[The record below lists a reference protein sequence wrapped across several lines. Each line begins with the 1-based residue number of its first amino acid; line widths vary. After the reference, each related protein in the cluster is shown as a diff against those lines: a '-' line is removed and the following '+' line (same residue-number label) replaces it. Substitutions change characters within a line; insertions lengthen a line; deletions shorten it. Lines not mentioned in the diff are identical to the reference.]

1 MTKTYLEM
9 SELQT
14 FEERLEYL
22 MLDGKVGEDTFGFDR
37 YLNQALYKSKEWRS
51 LREKIII
58 RDNGCDLGVEGYEIN
73 DRILI
78 HHINPITQ
86 QDILERDAC
95 VFDPNNLISV
105 SKRTHDA
112 IHYSSSLIVTN
123 KPKVRTVNDTCP
135 WKSLNKE

>member
-1 MTKTYLEM
+1 MTKSYLEM
-9 SELQT
+9 SELQS

-95 VFDPNNLISV
+95 IFDPNNLVSV

-123 KPKVRTVNDTCP
+123 KPKIRTANDTCP
-135 WKSLNKE
+135 WKS

>member
-1 MTKTYLEM
+1 MTKSYLEM
-9 SELQT
+9 SELQS

-95 VFDPNNLISV
+95 IFDPNNLVSV

-123 KPKVRTVNDTCP
+123 KPKIRTVNDTCP
-135 WKSLNKE
+135 WKS

>member
-1 MTKTYLEM
+1 MTKSYLEM
-9 SELQT
+9 SEFQT

-86 QDILERDAC
+86 RDILERDAC
-95 VFDPNNLISV
+95 IFDPNNLVSV

-112 IHYSSSLIVTN
+112 IHYSSSLIITN
-123 KPKVRTVNDTCP
+123 KPKIRATNDTCP
-135 WKSLNKE
+135 WKS

>member
-1 MTKTYLEM
+1 MIKSYLEM
-9 SELQT
+9 SKFLS
-14 FEERLEYL
+14 FEERLDYL

-37 YLNQALYKSKEWRS
+37 YLNQALYKSKEWKG

-78 HHINPITQ
+78 HHINPISQ
-86 QDILERDAC
+86 EDILQRASC

-105 SKRTHDA
+105 TKRTHDA
-112 IHYSSSLIVTN
+112 IHYSSALIVTN
-123 KPKVRTVNDTCP
+123 KPKSRTYNDTCP
-135 WKSLNKE
+135 WKF

>member
-1 MTKTYLEM
+1 MTKSYLEM
-9 SELQT
+9 SELQS

-22 MLDGKVGEDTFGFDR
+22 MLDGKVGEETFGFDR

-95 VFDPNNLISV
+95 IFDPNNLVSV

-123 KPKVRTVNDTCP
+123 KPKIRTANDTCP
-135 WKSLNKE
+135 WKS

>member
-1 MTKTYLEM
+1 MTKSYLKM
-9 SELQT
+9 SEFQT

-22 MLDGKVGEDTFGFDR
+22 MLDGKVGENTFGFDR

-86 QDILERDAC
+86 RNILERDASI
-95 VFDPNNLISV
+95 FDPNNLVSV

-123 KPKVRTVNDTCP
+123 KPKIRTANDTCP
-135 WKSLNKE
+135 WKS